1 MIQAEQFKQNS
12 SDRTVQIEM
21 IQIEAFPH
29 PIVGRLNYL
38 L

>member
-21 IQIEAFPH
+21 IQIEM
-29 PIVGRLNYL
+29 IQIE
-38 L
+38 